1 MSTKLFV
8 GNIAHQMRDTD
19 LQTIFSEAGNVV
31 SAKIITDR
39 DTGQPRGFG
48 FVEMETKAEGR
59 KALSMLNGRMVE
71 GRALNVKEAKPQNKG
86 RFGGRGRG
94 YR

>member
-48 FVEMETKAEGR
+48 R
-59 KALSMLNGRMVE
+59 PRLS
-71 GRALNVKEAKPQNKG
+71 VKNPPI
-86 RFGGRGRG
+86 
-94 YR
+94 